1 MKISVNSAQSP
12 SVTIRMATARDA
24 GELLAIYKPYVE
36 KTAITFEYQVPDIED
51 FRHRIVRTLERYPYL
66 TALYQGQIA
75 GYAYASPFKSRA
87 AYDWSVETSI
97 YVDETLHGHGIGKG
111 LYLALE
117 DILKQQNILN
127 LNACIAYPN
136 PESIAFHQAMGYR
149 MAAHF
154 IKCGYKL
161 GKWYDM
167 VWMEKHLGEHPE
179 IPKAVIPIKE
189 L

>member
-1 MKISVNSAQSP
+1 MKNFANSPQSP
-12 SVTIRMATARDA
+12 SVTVRMATAQDA

-36 KTAITFEYQVPDIED
+36 KTAITFEYQVPNIED
-51 FRHRIVRTLERYPYL
+51 FRDRIVRTLERYPYL
-66 TALYQGQIA
+66 TALYQGRIA

-87 AYDWSVETSI
+87 AYNWSVETSI
-97 YVDETLHGHGIGKG
+97 YVDEVLHGHGIGKS

-136 PESIAFHQAMGYR
+136 PESIAFHQTMGYR

-154 IKCGYKL
+154 TKCGYKL
-161 GKWYDM
+161 EKWYDM
-167 VWMEKHLGEHPE
+167 VWMEKHIGEHPE
-179 IPKAVIPIKE
+179 VPKPVIPIKE